1 MDDVDN
7 FEANWFFQM
16 VFAATA
22 STIVNGAIAEVSN
35 LHQGLPDGYQGVH
48 LTFIILACSY
58 ECLSDLFTVHYR
70 IRLSCCD
77 SLDVV

>member
-22 STIVNGAIAEVSN
+22 STIVNGAIAEVSDLYSIN
-35 LHQGLPDGYQGVH
+35 YTIAGRLCSFEPVH
-48 LTFIILACSY
+48 VIF
-58 ECLSDLFTVHYR
+58 LSF
-70 IRLSCCD
+70 
-77 SLDVV
+77 

>member
-22 STIVNGAIAEVSN
+22 STIVNGAIAEVSA
-35 LHQGLPDGYQGVH
+35 LYGVNYTRARRIFH
-48 LTFIILACSY
+48 LS
-58 ECLSDLFTVHYR
+58 LFM
-70 IRLSCCD
+70 
-77 SLDVV
+77 

>member
-22 STIVNGAIAEVSN
+22 STIVNGAIAEVSVFKP
-35 LHQGLPDGYQGVH
+35 GLAHFQA
-48 LTFIILACSY
+48 I
-58 ECLSDLFTVHYR
+58 
-70 IRLSCCD
+70 
-77 SLDVV
+77 

>member
-22 STIVNGAIAEVSN
+22 STIVNGAIAEVSAFY
-35 LHQGLPDGYQGVH
+35 QSSPDFPFEPGHVNVSS
-48 LTFIILACSY
+48 F
-58 ECLSDLFTVHYR
+58 
-70 IRLSCCD
+70 
-77 SLDVV
+77 

>member
-22 STIVNGAIAEVSN
+22 STIVNGAIAEVSYSY
-35 LHQGLPDGYQGVH
+35 QGLPDAYQRVH
-48 LTFIILACSY
+48 LT
-58 ECLSDLFTVHYR
+58 SD
-70 IRLSCCD
+70 I
-77 SLDVV
+77 